1 MIAALERFYKHET
14 LYSLLARTHA
24 RTGISGAE
32 FGREVLLKSSAYF
45 DLNYFDSY
53 RPEFVDLLKTQIP
66 LSELILEHT
75 LFKHYAR
82 FLPLERRKEAYE
94 KALSLSTGMRRYLP
108 IPQLKQVGFPIR
120 YCPKCIYRGRE
131 INGECYIKCIHQIRE
146 LKVCVVCSDIGLLDS
161 SIIDYKLRPTIL
173 KTIEATEPKDLPEVI
188 YAKDNINR
196 VVATYVYEIYKQPF
210 NLDNP
215 VPISAFLRSKMAY
228 SRYMSARGERVDLTM
243 LFTDMK
249 AYFTG
254 LDNFTISKKRLGYL
268 LNDESFNPYELA
280 ILGLYLGIS
289 PEEMANPRMP
299 QKSQTEMF
307 DSEVKELRNNGFNI
321 LEIARQMKVHHQI
334 ISNVLKGLYE
344 MKGPQGVKHITPRWD
359 FEKID
364 QECSDRLPNLINN
377 LREREIPITKRNL
390 SVELGLKDSSWRSL
404 PMTKRIYRKL
414 KSRSKISC

>member
-1 MIAALERFYKHET
+1 MIAALEKFYEHEN

-82 FLPLERRKEAYE
+82 FLPFERRKEAYE
-94 KALSLSTGMRRYLP
+94 KAISLSTGMRRYLP

-120 YCPKCIYRGRE
+120 YCPKCLYRGRE
-131 INGECYIKCIHQIRE
+131 TNGEGYIKCIHQIRE

-215 VPISAFLRSKMAY
+215 VPISAFLRGKLAY
-228 SRYMSARGERVDLTM
+228 SRYLSSRGERVDLTL
-243 LFTDMK
+243 LFADIK
-249 AYFTG
+249 AFYIG
-254 LDNFTISKKRLGYL
+254 LDNFTLTPRRLGYI
-268 LNDESFNPYELA
+268 LNDEGFNPYETAL
-280 ILGLYLGIS
+280 IGLFLDIT
-289 PEEMANPRMP
+289 PKEMANPRLP
-299 QKSQTEMF
+299 TQSQTQSF
-307 DSEVKELRNNGFNI
+307 DCKVIELRNNGLNI
-321 LEIARQMKVHHQI
+321 LEIAREMKVHHQI
-334 ISNVLKGLYE
+334 ISNVLKGVYE
-344 MKGPQGVKHITPRWD
+344 INEPQGVKHITPKWD
-359 FEKID
+359 WGRIEE
-364 QECSDRLPNLINN
+364 ECLDRLPNLINN
-377 LREREIPITKRNL
+377 LMERGIPINKSFIAKEFNLKDRSLRNL
-390 SVELGLKDSSWRSL
+390 RKV
-404 PMTKRIYRKL
+404 KRIIK
-414 KSRSKISC
+414 KFKGI